1 MMRQSGILIGFLAFQ
16 GSAYGL
22 GTNEVAA
29 IIEAEYPGAVITEI
43 DRETYRGK
51 KVFEVDF
58 QHDGEALE
66 AIVGLDGEIIKVQID
81 D

>member
-1 MMRQSGILIGFLAFQ
+1 MLIGLSLGC

-22 GTNEVAA
+22 GMNDVAA

-43 DRETYRGK
+43 ERETYRGQRI
-51 KVFEVDF
+51 FEVDF
-58 QHDGEALE
+58 EHGGEKLE
-66 AIVGLDGEIIKVQID
+66 AIIGLDGKIIKVGID